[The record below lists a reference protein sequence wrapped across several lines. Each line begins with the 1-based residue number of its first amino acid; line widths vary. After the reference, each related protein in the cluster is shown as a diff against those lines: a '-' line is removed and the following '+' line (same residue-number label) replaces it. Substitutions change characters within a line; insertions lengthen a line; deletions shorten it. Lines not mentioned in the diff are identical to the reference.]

1 MEKPIII
8 AECCQNHNG
17 DMKILEQMV
26 YKAAE
31 SGADYVKIRGY

>member
-26 YKAAE
+26 HKARPFE
-31 SGADYVKIRGY
+31 QQKVVQTM